1 MMNYSKPYL
10 FIFILAILFISID
23 IIFSVGNTWI
33 QQFFINLIDE
43 GSLEKLMTFVQISL
57 AIGLG
62 CLAMMIIQFL
72 LRNYTI
78 SYISRDFTLKFFE
91 ECNKIPL
98 LEANKYS
105 SGDLVNRINKDAP
118 AASHIID
125 FLVFNILFHIL
136 MSVVVF
142 IYLARIDFFLALL
155 ALIGGPSSFLIGKLF
170 DMKIRSVTVDAQKKD
185 ADVRNI
191 LQEMM
196 QGLKV
201 VKSLC
206 IEKTM
211 HRKYKVERNKQNKLF
226 MKRALLTSFREQS
239 IELSFNAIAYTCTFF
254 VAVAAIR
261 NEITPGQVL
270 AFLFLTMRLMGPFLG
285 IAQMWSSLQMAL
297 GAGDRVYKIGN
308 LFKNKDE
315 SDISVESDQSVSDR
329 TNAAIKIVDGTFS
342 YQKDKEL
349 FNHFNLTVGTGKSVA
364 IVGPSGSGKS
374 TLAKLCGGLYELDS
388 GNIEI
393 FGHSLNDNKEKVRS
407 KIAYVPQTPY
417 LFSGTIKENI
427 ELGSIEDMTMNDVI
441 EASSLA
447 NSNDFIDTLDQQY
460 DTSIRERGS
469 SLSGGQRQRI
479 ALARA
484 FVRKAPLI
492 ILDEVTS
499 SLDNESENLVSK
511 SILQLLDRGTTV
523 LFITHNLSLAQKADR
538 IIVMDKGQIVE
549 DGDHESLL
557 SFNGLYAQLR
567 ESGYSEQTG

>member
-1 MMNYSKPYL
+1 MMKYSKPYS
-10 FIFILAILFISID
+10 FIFILATLLISID
-23 IIFSVGNTWI
+23 ILFSVGNTWI

-43 GSLEKLMTFVQISL
+43 GSLERLLTFVQISL
-57 AIGLG
+57 AVGLG
-62 CLAMMIIQFL
+62 CLAMMVIQFI

-78 SYISRDFTLKFFE
+78 SYISRDFTLDFFE

-98 LEANKYS
+98 LEANRYS

-118 AASHIID
+118 AASEIID

-136 MSVVVF
+136 MSAVVF
-142 IYLARIDFFLALL
+142 IYLARIDLLLALL
-155 ALIGGPSSFLIGKLF
+155 ALIGGPASFLIGKLF
-170 DMKIRSVTVDAQKKD
+170 DMKIRSVTVEAQKKD

-196 QGLKV
+196 QGVKV

-206 IEKTM
+206 IEKIM
-211 HRKYKVERNKQNKLF
+211 HRKYTVERDKQNKLF

-239 IELSFNAIAYTCTFF
+239 IEFSFNAIAYTCTFF
-254 VAVAAIR
+254 VAVAAIQ

-297 GAGDRVYKIGN
+297 GAGDRVDKIGN

-315 SDISVESDQSVSDR
+315 NDIDVEADQSVSNF
-329 TNAAIKIVDGTFS
+329 TSPAIQIANGKFS

-349 FNHFNLTVGTGKSVA
+349 FNHFNLTIDSGSSVA

-388 GNIEI
+388 GNMEI
-393 FGHSLNDNKEKVRS
+393 FGQSLNENQEKVRS
-407 KIAYVPQTPY
+407 NIAYVPQTPY
-417 LFSGTIKENI
+417 LFSGTIVENI
-427 ELGSIEDMTMNDVI
+427 ELGSKENTTMNDVI
-441 EASSLA
+441 EASNLA
-447 NSNDFIDTLDQQY
+447 NANGFIATLDQQY
-460 DTSIRERGS
+460 DTAIREKGS

-484 FVRKAPLI
+484 FIRNAPII

-499 SLDNESENLVSK
+499 ALDNESENLISQ
-511 SILQLLDRGTTV
+511 SILQLLDRGSTV

-538 IIVMDKGQIVE
+538 IIVMENGQIVE

-557 SFNGLYAQLR
+557 SLKGLYAQLR
-567 ESGYSEQTG
+567 GG